1 MIGIRLLSYLR
12 KSMPLCVGGG
22 KGGGGKGG
30 GGGVGGGKL
39 MSPDKQVGFTD
50 VPGWSESWSKTSVP
64 SVDAAHVLLGCSD
77 MLANM
82 LFRGQPFL
90 K

>member
-22 KGGGGKGG
+22 KG